1 MRAQMGTRWEPGWE
15 PGSELVPATVQLSG
29 VTLPQDDP
37 VRGAS
42 WPQIRAMPWYEPEC
56 RDINAGVV
64 IYTAEFSRLM
74 RRRFRQHALSKKTL
88 PDEETLAQVRR
99 LRKRTQVEVAIT
111 LSTRQSEISR
121 FERRPDARVSSL
133 AAYVAAIGGKLDL
146 VARFPG
152 QYIRIRLGHP

>member
-1 MRAQMGTRWEPGWE
+1 
-15 PGSELVPATVQLSG
+15 
-29 VTLPQDDP
+29 
-37 VRGAS
+37 
-42 WPQIRAMPWYEPEC
+42 MPWYEPEC

-74 RRRFRQHALSKKTL
+74 RRRFRQHALSKKIL
-88 PDEETLAQVRR
+88 PEEETLAQVRR
-99 LRKRTQVEVAIT
+99 LRKRTQHEVAIK

-121 FERRPDARVSSL
+121 FERRRDAHLSSL

-152 QYIRIRLGHP
+152 QHIRIRLGHP